1 MSIRLNKVTKE
12 CNVGLQTAVE
22 FLQKNGFADIEPNPN
37 AKISDEQYR
46 MLVAEFKKDK
56 GLRDD
61 ADNISRQRQHKEK
74 KETIAI
80 PQQETQTVRI
90 DAVDPKPE
98 KRIKVVG
105 HIDLD
110 ALSGRKTVKETQSPV
125 QQESDG
131 SAESLNEEKNEEN
144 KLEKQTENVEKTHQ
158 EEIGAEQEDG
168 VFRLNHSAQ
177 VTPQLKVKGHIDL
190 DSLNQSTRPR
200 KKSKEEKRK
209 EREEKNR
216 QMHAD
221 KRQGAQNAGSAAGNN
236 NDGNKKKRV
245 RVGKER
251 VDVNAVGGQQGNGAS
266 QASNKKNNSR
276 NDNGHDRQDGKQNG
290 GKKNNNRQAAFKA
303 EVSDEV

>member
-200 KKSKEEKRK
+200 KKSKEGFGSHWPEVKTLW
-209 EREEKNR
+209 
-216 QMHAD
+216 
-221 KRQGAQNAGSAAGNN
+221 GSAPRPEAL
-236 NDGNKKKRV
+236 
-245 RVGKER
+245 EI
-251 VDVNAVGGQQGNGAS
+251 
-266 QASNKKNNSR
+266 
-276 NDNGHDRQDGKQNG
+276 
-290 GKKNNNRQAAFKA
+290 
-303 EVSDEV
+303 